1 MVSMILRRY
10 GSSYCSVDL
19 HFESKALTEIG
30 FRRDRLTQIPTEQFD
45 AEYSSLVEHELSAT
59 AEGAVQD
66 EVEQAVLDDL
76 TARIDGLLGDLGDE
90 DVLVIDSEQGVDYPK
105 TRTTQKNIVVRGENR
120 LHFTVR
126 VDPPLRVSIRRKGS
140 TA

>member
-1 MVSMILRRY
+1 MSMILRRY
-10 GSSYCSVDL
+10 DSSYCSVDL

-76 TARIDGLLGDLGDE
+76 TAQIDDLLGGLDDE
-90 DVLVIDSEQGVDYPK
+90 EVLVIDSEQAVDYPK
-105 TRTTQKNIVVRGENR
+105 TRTTHQNIVVRAENR

-126 VDPPLRVSIRRKGS
+126 VVPPLRVSIRRKRS

>member
-1 MVSMILRRY
+1 MSMILRRY

-30 FRRDRLTQIPTEQFD
+30 FRRDRLTQISTEQFD
-45 AEYSSLVEHELSAT
+45 AEHSSLVEHELSAT

-76 TARIDGLLGDLGDE
+76 TARIEGLLGSLGDG
-90 DVLVIDSEQGVDYPK
+90 DVLVIDSQQGVDYPK
-105 TRTTQKNIVVRGENR
+105 TRTTHRNIVVRGENR

-126 VDPPLRVSIRRKGS
+126 VDPPLRVSIRRKRS